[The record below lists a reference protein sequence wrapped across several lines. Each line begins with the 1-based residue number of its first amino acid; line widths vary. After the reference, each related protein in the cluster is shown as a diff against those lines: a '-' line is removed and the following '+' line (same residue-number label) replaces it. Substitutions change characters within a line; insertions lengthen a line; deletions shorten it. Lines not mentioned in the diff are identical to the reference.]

1 MALGPRITDALD
13 ESDDPFPSLFADT
26 HPLPAEPDPGPLS
39 VAHLDR
45 MDEPR
50 SDSKPSI
57 HG

>member
-26 HPLPAEPDPGPLS
+26 HPLPAEPDPGPLN

-45 MDEPR
+45 MGEPR
-50 SDSKPSI
+50 SDS
-57 HG
+57 